1 MDDRGRN
8 GSPDEVEYVWLTLK
22 EIANVR
28 DITEWSDLERLE
40 RFCNRSLPQ
49 LRDPAAK
56 KIVYRVKKIG

>member
-8 GSPDEVEYVWLTLK
+8 GSPDEVEHVWLTLK

-28 DITEWSDLERLE
+28 DITERSELECLE

-49 LRDPAAK
+49 LRDPVTNQ
-56 KIVYRVKKIG
+56 IVYRVKRIG